1 MMTHDYWN
9 DAAAHSSTSAV
20 SVAAEDPL
28 PPTAAA
34 SFQGVFPSQCLPVAS
49 VDGAGNHALL
59 LKPFFV
65 DRGDAARVTPPR
77 PPHRRRPSSSPSPA
91 PVSRVFPCLYCSRKF
106 CTSQA
111 LGGHQNAH
119 KRERAAA
126 RQKLYGSGGG
136 GGSVYGPENHRRP
149 PVHHDQYHDNSN
161 NRYYW
166 LQAPPLVQ
174 LPDGGAGGG
183 FRSMGGD
190 RHVYFPCPPTMACC
204 DDVLEDEDSPS
215 TGSGS
220 PMPPPLLSLET
231 LSGIHDI
238 AGSFAPSLPHYL
250 DLDENN
256 IDLSL
261 HL

>member
-1 MMTHDYWN
+1 MMMMINDYWN
-9 DAAAHSSTSAV
+9 AAAAHSSTSAV

-28 PPTAAA
+28 SPAAA
-34 SFQGVFPSQCLPVAS
+34 VSLQGVSASQCLPAAS

-59 LKPFFV
+59 LKPFFA
-65 DRGDAARVTPPR
+65 DRGDAARVA
-77 PPHRRRPSSSPSPA
+77 PPHHRRPSPA

-126 RQKLYGSGGG
+126 RQKLYGGGGG
-136 GGSVYGPENHRRP
+136 GGSVFGPDNHHRP
-149 PVHHDQYHDNSN
+149 PVHHEQYHDNSN

-174 LPDGGAGGG
+174 LPDGGG

-190 RHVYFPCPPTMACC
+190 RHLYFPCPPTMACC
-204 DDVLEDEDSPS
+204 DDDLEDDVVFLRDSPS

-231 LSGIHDI
+231 LSGIPNTA
-238 AGSFAPSLPHYL
+238 AGFTPSLPHYL